1 MSLKRRFNVDGMS
14 CQACEIHIEQ
24 ELKKHNKVKCVEAD
38 YVSSVVEI
46 TLKEHMTK
54 ADLEEL
60 VESTGYSITSN
71 SLAKKSIWSIS
82 AGVLFLILLFGKYFD
97 FGQMSLDST
106 VGYGVIFMIGLLT
119 SLHCI
124 TMCGGINIAV
134 NSRKVTSITVGKPLS
149 KYRSSFLYNFG
160 RVTSYTIIGGLV
172 GLLGSVLSFSDFTRG
187 VISSIA
193 ALFMILIGLKMIGL
207 IPKFSVKIS
216 GYDKVAKW
224 LFNSEKQNGAFIV
237 GLVNGFMPCGPL
249 QMMQLYA
256 LGTGSFVKGA
266 LAMFIFSLGTVPLML
281 GLSIVSTHMR
291 HQYSKYFVKV
301 GAVLIVVMGVVMFNR
316 GIALAGYSQPVQA
329 VESSVSGVI
338 AYVESDTDFQTVQ
351 VDIQKYTYEPI
362 VLQKGIPVNLN
373 FYADAENLNSCNGAL
388 QIPEYNV
395 KLGLIP
401 GDNMVVF
408 TPTETGV
415 YTYSCWMGMIT
426 SEIIVVDDIEDL

>member
-24 ELKKHNKVKCVEAD
+24 ELKKHNKVNCVEAD

-60 VESTGYSITSN
+60 VQSTGYSITSN
-71 SLAKKSIWSIS
+71 SLAKKSIWLIS
-82 AGVLFLILLFGKYFD
+82 AGILFLILLFGKYLD

-106 VGYGVIFMIGLLT
+106 VGYGMIFMIGLLT

-149 KYRSSFLYNFG
+149 KYRSSFLYNLG
-160 RVTSYTIIGGLV
+160 RVTSYTLIGGLV

-187 VISSIA
+187 LITLIA
-193 ALFMILIGLKMIGL
+193 ALFMILLGLKMIGL
-207 IPKFSVKIS
+207 IPKFSFKIS
-216 GYDKVAKW
+216 AYDKVAKW
-224 LFNSEKQNGAFIV
+224 LFNDEKQNGAFIV

-266 LAMFIFSLGTVPLML
+266 LAMFVFSLGTFPLML

-291 HQYSKYFVKV
+291 HQYSKYFVKA

-316 GIALAGYSQPVQA
+316 GIILAGYSQPAQA
-329 VESSVSGVI
+329 VESSVSGAI
-338 AYVESDTDFQTVQ
+338 AHVESDTDVQTVQ

-362 VLQKGIPVNLN
+362 VLQRGIPVNLN
-373 FYADAENLNSCNGAL
+373 FNAEAENLNSCNGAL

-395 KLGLIP
+395 KLGLVP
-401 GDNMVVF
+401 GDNMVEF
-408 TPTETGV
+408 TPTEVGV
-415 YTYSCWMGMIT
+415 FTYSCWMGMIT
-426 SEIIVVDDIEDL
+426 SEIIVVDDIGDL